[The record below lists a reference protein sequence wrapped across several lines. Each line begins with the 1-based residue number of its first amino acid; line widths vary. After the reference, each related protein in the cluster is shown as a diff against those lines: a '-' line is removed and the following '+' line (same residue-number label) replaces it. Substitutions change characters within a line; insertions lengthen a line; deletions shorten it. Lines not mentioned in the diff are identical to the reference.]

1 MTKKTI
7 LAAVTVAIAAG
18 LSGLPA
24 RADTTSVKTGF
35 LTCDVG
41 NGWGFVFG
49 STRELKCTF
58 TDNNG
63 AVERYTGHINK
74 FGVDIG
80 YVHGGVMAWAV
91 FAPTEHIGRGALA
104 GTYGG
109 VTGGAAV
116 GVGGNANVLVG
127 GNARTI
133 SLQPVSIEGT
143 AGLNV
148 AAGLAELRLKK
159 AAG

>member
-1 MTKKTI
+1 MTKKLF
-7 LAAVTVAIAAG
+7 LAAATVVLAAG
-18 LSGLPA
+18 LPGLPA
-24 RADTTSVKTGF
+24 RADATNVKVGF

-49 STRELKCTF
+49 STRDLKCTF
-58 TDNNG
+58 TSNSG
-63 AVERYTGHINK
+63 ATERYTGHINK

-80 YVHGGVMAWAV
+80 YVQGGVMAWAV
-91 FAPTEHIGRGALA
+91 FAPTAHPLGGALA
-104 GTYGG
+104 GTYAG
-109 VTGGAAV
+109 VTAGAAA

-127 GNARTI
+127 GSGRTV

-148 AAGLAELRLKK
+148 AAGLAELRLRK